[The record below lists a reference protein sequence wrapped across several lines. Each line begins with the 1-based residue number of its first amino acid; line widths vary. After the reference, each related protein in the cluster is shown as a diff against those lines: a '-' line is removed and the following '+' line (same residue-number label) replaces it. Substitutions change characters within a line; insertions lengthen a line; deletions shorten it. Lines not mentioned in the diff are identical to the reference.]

1 MTAYANMRSYLF
13 MEENEMKVCVLYF
26 DKQSSHFC
34 KDLSSAFASGVMEQG
49 EDCDI
54 IDMGKET
61 GKIISFYD
69 YIAVIVP
76 PSSLWGGKVPDA
88 IERFLKQC
96 GTISG
101 KRSAAFISK
110 GSIRSTKTL
119 QALFKL
125 MESQGMYLT
134 YSDVLSNKDIASAS
148 GKRIKLS

>member
-1 MTAYANMRSYLF
+1 
-13 MEENEMKVCVLYF
+13 MKVCVLYY
-26 DKQSSHFC
+26 DKQSSNTC
-34 KDLSSAFASGVMEQG
+34 KDLASSFASGIMKQG

-54 IDMGKET
+54 VDMGKET
-61 GKIISFYD
+61 GKIISYYD

-76 PSSLWGGKVPDA
+76 PASLWGGKVPEA
-88 IERFLKQC
+88 TGTFLRQC

-125 MESQGMYLT
+125 MEAQGMYLT
-134 YSDVLSNKDIASAS
+134 YSDVLANNQIATES
-148 GKRIKLS
+148 GKRIKLG